1 MVRTRLSPSPTGP
14 LHIGT
19 ARTALFNWLYT
30 RQRGGVFI
38 LRIEDTDQERSKP
51 EFEKNILELL
61 SWLGLSWDEGPDN
74 GGPYGPYRQSQ
85 RSLLYK
91 TALEKLYTA
100 GFIYPCFCAKAK
112 LEAER
117 AQQIAQKLPPRYSRT
132 CRALLPAYASLRI
145 AKGEAA
151 VWRFKIPE
159 PSREVTWDDLIRGA
173 SRVHTKEL
181 DDFIIAQSFDR
192 VLYNFAVVVDDAA
205 MEITDV
211 LRGEDHMS
219 NTPKQLLLQD
229 ALGIPHPNYGH
240 IPLILNPDRS
250 KMSKRQGNVDLEF
263 YRAQGY
269 VPAAML
275 NFLALLGWN
284 PGDNR
289 EIFSMENLV
298 SDFSIQRVQKAGAV
312 FNQEKLQ
319 WLNGQYIRT
328 LPEETVR
335 DLVLVYIPEVHRNDP
350 RTLAILEV
358 VRGRMKILSEFWEL
372 ASFFYEGAGEYPTE
386 RLIWKF
392 QPSMSSELFLKT
404 RMYLHEL
411 SEWLTHQFFD
421 WGPMMLE
428 GKIKAWI
435 LSTKRSAGDVLW
447 PMRVAL
453 SGRKAS
459 PSPFEIAGILGKEET
474 LRRLDQAIAKLT
486 KRT

>member
-19 ARTALFNWLYT
+19 ARTALFNWLYS

-38 LRIEDTDQERSKP
+38 LRIEDTDHERSKP

-61 SWLGLSWDEGPDN
+61 HWLGLSWDEGPDT
-74 GGPYGPYRQSQ
+74 GGPSGPYRQSQ

-91 TALEKLYTA
+91 TALEKLYAA
-100 GFIYPCFCAKAK
+100 GSIYPCFCLKAE

-117 AQQIAQKLPPRYSRT
+117 ASQLASKQPPRYSGK
-132 CRALLPAYASLRI
+132 CRQTADEASRRL

-159 PSREVTWDDLIRGA
+159 PARVVTWDDLIRGTT
-173 SRVHTKEL
+173 RVHTKEL

-192 VLYNFAVVVDDAA
+192 ALYNFAVVVDDAA

-211 LRGEDHMS
+211 LRGEDHIS

-229 ALGIPHPNYGH
+229 ALGLPHPNYGH
-240 IPLILNPDRS
+240 IPLILNSDRS

-263 YRAQGY
+263 YRSAGY

-289 EIFSMENLV
+289 EIFSLENLI

-312 FNQEKLQ
+312 FNIEKLQ
-319 WLNGQYIRT
+319 WLNSQYIRT
-328 LPEETVR
+328 LPEESVR
-335 DLVLVYIPEVHRNDP
+335 DLVLPYIPEIHRSDP
-350 RTLAILEV
+350 RTIAILEV

-372 ASFFYEGAGEYPTE
+372 TSFFYEGAGEYPPE

-392 QPSMSSELFLKT
+392 EPSMSNESFLQTKT
-404 RMYLHEL
+404 SLCEL
-411 SEWLTHQFFD
+411 SAWLTEQTFD

-435 LSTKRSAGDVLW
+435 LGSSKKAGDVLW

-453 SGRKAS
+453 SGREAS
-459 PSPFEIAGILGKEET
+459 PSPFEIAGILGKDET
-474 LRRLDQAIAKLT
+474 LRRLNQATAKLT
-486 KRT
+486 K